1 MRRMI
6 LILTLAII
14 LTSCI
19 VIEEAEEPVENIT
32 EEVVEEPVK
41 EPVIVEKEPEP
52 IEEPVKELKGY
63 IAENLEIPEKYWYYD
78 TSNDIGAKVYGN
90 DRASMWEEV
99 SKKYDLAFWNPDTKE
114 LYILF
119 GQISKFGLSEV
130 RESVD
135 YQRGDDEYYMAYMK
149 ETMKSYPWGPVDW
162 MKEMKDAI
170 PVTVDKSEQVL
181 HVENR
186 YYTSNLALTYEKGNE
201 GAILHFDSHYNVPVV
216 VERLLNGNVVERIK
230 YYYDNVVYDSLNRR
244 PKQITKEMVTLPDD
258 AVILTMDEARAYVKG
273 EYFRDPVEVNPIIVH
288 ANVIQAFG
296 LKPGSTV

>member
-1 MRRMI
+1 MRKLI
-6 LILTLAII
+6 LILTLAIL

-19 VIEEAEEPVENIT
+19 IIEEAEEPAENTT

-63 IAENLEIPEKYWYYD
+63 IAENFEIPQKYWYYNTND
-78 TSNDIGAKVYGN
+78 DIGATVYGN

-99 SKKYDLAFWNPDTKE
+99 SKKHDLALWNPDTKE

-119 GQISKFGLSEV
+119 GEISKYGLSEV
-130 RESVD
+130 REDID
-135 YQRGDDEYYMAYMK
+135 YKRGEKEYYMAYMK

-170 PVTVDKSEQVL
+170 PATIDKSEQVL

-201 GAILHFDSHYNVPVV
+201 GAILHFDSHYDVPVV

-230 YYYDNVVYDSLNRR
+230 YYYDDVTYDELNRK
-244 PKQITKEMVTLPDD
+244 PKQITKDMVSLPDD

-273 EYFRDPVEVNPIIVH
+273 EYFRDPISVNPIIVH

-296 LKPGSTV
+296 LKPGPTV

>member
-1 MRRMI
+1 MRKLI
-6 LILTLAII
+6 LILALAII

-19 VIEEAEEPVENIT
+19 VMEEVEEPQEQIKEDVQQVVE
-32 EEVVEEPVK
+32 EKQPEVIAPEPVEEPVK
-41 EPVIVEKEPEP
+41 EV
-52 IEEPVKELKGY
+52 KGY

-78 TSNDIGAKVYGN
+78 TNNDIGATVYGN

-99 SKKYDLAFWNPDTKE
+99 SKKHDLALWNPDTKE

-119 GQISKFGLSEV
+119 GQISKYGLSEV
-130 RESVD
+130 REGVD

-162 MKEMKDAI
+162 MIEMKDAI
-170 PVTVDKSEQVL
+170 PVTIDKSEQVL

-186 YYTSNLALTYEKGNE
+186 YYTSNLALTYKKGNE

-216 VERLLNGNVVERIK
+216 VERLLNGATVERIK
-230 YYYDNVVYDSLNRR
+230 YYYDNVAYDELNRK

-273 EYFRDPVEVNPIIVH
+273 EYFRDPVSVNPIIMH